1 MPWRAH
7 SPTWG
12 WRMRA
17 AQLRTEI
24 VGDSVALAWDQWSQ
38 LGVSAASPPHREE
51 RAADPEALLLFTLE
65 VGRNDPRLFDEVLD
79 WLALNEHLVSVHRL
93 RNVCVDATDSALV
106 GAALDWSARSRGR
119 ERSLGDGVSTAD
131 LVPLFHSVPMPL
143 DNLDESFARHGFAR
157 ARVTPS
163 GKSQP
168 PRLGD
173 PISFALRMR
182 RLLGVGVRAEV
193 IRALLTIRATRLSGK
208 VITASAA
215 FAQRNVREGLTQL
228 LEAGVIN
235 VVDIADDRYY
245 SVRHAD
251 WATLLGLPAAPDLP
265 LHFDWIPAYR
275 TLMRSSAG
283 SSSPT
288 LTISRNT
295 SGPARLELSLTTSRL
310 TWATPGSRSALTWP
324 WASISG
330 RSSPRSSEHSYDKPR
345 ARRRQRQHLCVAPE
359 RRLVRLRCADDALR
373 GIPAGAA
380 RARTDS
386 RPSGLATARPAPRS
400 RRGDRDRR
408 QCGRCLRTRQ

>member
-24 VGDSVALAWDQWSQ
+24 VADSVALAWDQWSQ

-65 VGRNDPRLFDEVLD
+65 VGRSDPRLFDEVLD

-93 RNVCVDATDSALV
+93 RNLCVDATDRALV

-119 ERSLGDGVSTAD
+119 GRSPGDGVSTTD

-143 DNLDESFARHGFAR
+143 DDLDESFARHGFAR

-163 GKSQP
+163 RKSQP
-168 PRLGD
+168 PRLRD
-173 PISFALRMR
+173 PISFALRLR

-193 IRALLTIRATRLSGK
+193 VRALLTIRATRVSGK

-235 VVDIADDRYY
+235 VVNIADDRYY
-245 SVRHAD
+245 SVRHSD
-251 WATLLGLPAAPDLP
+251 WSTLLGLTAAPALP
-265 LHFDWIPAYR
+265 FHFDWIPAYR
-275 TLMRSSAG
+275 TLMRVVRWLQQPGLDDLSEYLRASQARTLVDELATDLGYAG
-283 SSSPT
+283 VPV
-288 LTISRNT
+288 
-295 SGPARLELSLTTSRL
+295 GPYM
-310 TWATPGSRSALTWP
+310 ALGLDFWEEFTE
-324 WASISG
+324 IV
-330 RSSPRSSEHSYDKPR
+330 R
-345 ARRRQRQHLCVAPE
+345 A
-359 RRLVRLRCADDALR
+359 LVRQAQ
-373 GIPAGAA
+373 GA
-380 RARTDS
+380 R
-386 RPSGLATARPAPRS
+386 
-400 RRGDRDRR
+400 
-408 QCGRCLRTRQ
+408 